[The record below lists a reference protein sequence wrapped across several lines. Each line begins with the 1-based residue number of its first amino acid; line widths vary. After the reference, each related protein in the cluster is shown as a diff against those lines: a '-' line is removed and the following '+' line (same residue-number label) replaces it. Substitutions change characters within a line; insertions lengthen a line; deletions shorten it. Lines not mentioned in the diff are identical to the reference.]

1 MLVCEYDTI
10 IQGSNQCKKSV
21 GGVRKS
27 WGIDWKNVESVQGLA
42 ETGTI
47 TGLTLK
53 EGKTL
58 KVLEYDNDNTASYNQ
73 TTNRV
78 GLDARVEQVAT
89 LKFTGANVEKSVIAN
104 KAKGVHNGLWFHLQN
119 DGTIHSQGA
128 EFGAKGDK
136 IITSLVG
143 AKVNPNINSNTGEG
157 SSDVTWNIVSTST
170 DIVPV
175 TMTMEDLDALVGED
189 TGDSDVGDSDIG
201 DSDGPIYDLP
211 SVMLLPMDGS
221 VLNILWDDGGD
232 PSATRFLLIDINGTD
247 LYLDETQ
254 TEIDLGPL
262 LYGME
267 VTGASTQNWT
277 VSAQILNGSGTDV
290 DTMSILIHTQS
301 WSGGRFVYAVN
312 STEAYPPSVTGITI
326 IDGAVSELSFDSGI
340 WKRYTLFIKY
350 HRNPTGWDEGEYGS
364 ASSNSCDNDSL
375 LFTEA
380 NLSTY
385 YCGLEHVIGSP
396 FISVNVYTPLG
407 GLTSTF
413 VGAGLPF
420 TVDGSNLITS
430 INGVACL

>member
-27 WGIDWKNVESVQGLA
+27 WGIDWQNVESVQGLA

-175 TMTMEDLDALVGED
+175 TMTMEDLDTLVGED
-189 TGDSDVGDSDIG
+189 TGDSDMGGSDIVVE
-201 DSDGPIYDLP
+201 LP
-211 SVMLLPMDGS
+211 SVMILPLVEGDYSLGLT
-221 VLNILWDDGGD
+221 VVWDDGGD
-232 PSATRFLLIDINGTD
+232 SGAVRSLNVEGSNGVGGTINYPLDTDGSEINLLDVLCVVTIVGSTIFTCDIIASITNSAGSDSDSSIGSVIIDESERTINDITCIRIPAITINPPVDNILPLPTITD
-247 LYLDETQ
+247 GCGCGLDPLAYSFN
-254 TEIDLGPL
+254 IDLG
-262 LYGME
+262 
-267 VTGASTQNWT
+267 
-277 VSAQILNGSGTDV
+277 
-290 DTMSILIHTQS
+290 
-301 WSGGRFVYAVN
+301 
-312 STEAYPPSVTGITI
+312 
-326 IDGAVSELSFDSGI
+326 
-340 WKRYTLFIKY
+340 
-350 HRNPTGWDEGEYGS
+350 
-364 ASSNSCDNDSL
+364 
-375 LFTEA
+375 
-380 NLSTY
+380 LSTIY
-385 YCGLEHVIGSP
+385 LESSDFPYDLMALCGQGVDYSWRTDIAITVGAQNNIGGYNSVSLNIATVTFAPENINPP
-396 FISVNVYTPLG
+396 FI
-407 GLTSTF
+407 
-413 VGAGLPF
+413 
-420 TVDGSNLITS
+420 ITS
-430 INGVACL
+430 INGVAC